1 MKKKKLEKKKRTTV
15 RERDW
20 ETRHETAFSHDLVKH
35 RRALSKLS
43 ETAIAA
49 ANAALP
55 IDFTPNATLI
65 SHSKKWAFVQMDA
78 EGDIPGPDII
88 CLIDERLHEGEESLL
103 APGDRVFIE
112 FEDDDAFVRGVA
124 SRRTTLSRPAG
135 EHDRIARQ
143 VIAANIEL
151 LVVVAAAAQPPFRP
165 GLVDRFL
172 IAAEIGGVEPVL
184 CLNKADLAPEEPEEL
199 QIYRDLG
206 MRVCVTSC
214 IDGRGLDE
222 LRTIIGGRFSVFAGH
237 SGVGKSSLLNALDPA
252 LRVHTQE
259 VSNQTL
265 RGRHTTT
272 AGRLYELAGNA
283 RVIDTPGIRSLGL
296 WRVTPAESA
305 YYFPELAEA
314 SADCKY
320 RNCTHTHEPD
330 CAVKEAVARGQ
341 IRQGRYDSYCRVR
354 ASLESDNNI
363 TPGRMKT
370 VQEGRMP

>member
-20 ETRHETAFSHDLVKH
+20 ATHHEQAFSHDLVKH

-43 ETAIAA
+43 ETAMAA
-49 ANAALP
+49 GTAALP
-55 IDFTPNATLI
+55 SQFTPNATLI
-65 SHSKKWAFVQMDA
+65 SHSKKWAFVQTDA
-78 EGDIPGPDII
+78 AAGTDACDLI

-103 APGDRVFIE
+103 ASGDRVLVE
-112 FEDDDAFVRGVA
+112 FEGDDAFVRGVA
-124 SRRTTLSRPAG
+124 ARRTTLSRPAG
-135 EHDRIARQ
+135 DHDRIARQ
-143 VIAANIEL
+143 VIAANIDL
-151 LVVVAAAAQPPFRP
+151 IVVVAAAAQPPFRP

-184 CLNKADLAPEEPEEL
+184 CLNKADLAPEEPSEL

-214 IDGRGLDE
+214 VDGQGLDA
-222 LRTIIGGRFSVFAGH
+222 LRGMISGRFSVFAGH

-259 VSNQTL
+259 VSGQTL

-272 AGRLYELAGNA
+272 AGRLYELGENA

-314 SADCKY
+314 SMDCKY

-330 CAVKEAVARGQ
+330 CAVKTAVSAGR
-341 IRQGRYDSYCRVR
+341 IKQGRYDSYCRVR

-370 VQEGRMP
+370 TE

>member
-20 ETRHETAFSHDLVKH
+20 EANHEQAFSHDLVRH

-43 ETAIAA
+43 ETARAT

-55 IDFTPNATLI
+55 ADFTPNATLI
-65 SHSKKWAFVQMDA
+65 SHSKKWAFVQTDAAGDA
-78 EGDIPGPDII
+78 EASDLI
-88 CLIDERLHEGEESLL
+88 CLIDERLHEGDESLL

-112 FEDDDAFVRGVA
+112 FEEDDAFVRGVA
-124 SRRTTLSRPAG
+124 PRRTTLSRPAG
-135 EHDRIARQ
+135 EHDRIRRQ
-143 VIAANIEL
+143 VIAANIDL
-151 LVVVAAAAQPPFRP
+151 IVVVAAAAQPPFRP

-172 IAAEIGGVEPVL
+172 IAAEIGGVESVL
-184 CLNKADLAPEEPEEL
+184 CLNKADLTDGEPAEL

-214 IDGRGLDE
+214 MDGRGLAE
-222 LRTIIGGRFSVFAGH
+222 LREMLSGRFSVFAGH
-237 SGVGKSSLLNALDPA
+237 SGVGKSSLLNTLDPA

-272 AGRLYELAGNA
+272 ASRLYELAGNV
-283 RVIDTPGIRSLGL
+283 RVIDTPGIRTLGL

-305 YYFPELAEA
+305 YYFPEFAEA
-314 SADCKY
+314 VWDCKY
-320 RNCTHTHEPD
+320 RNCTHTHEPG
-330 CAVKEAVARGQ
+330 CAVKLAVAG
-341 IRQGRYDSYCRVR
+341 GRIKESRYASYCRVR
-354 ASLESDNNI
+354 ASLESEDNI
-363 TPGRMKT
+363 TPGRVKPI
-370 VQEGRMP
+370 EEKLL

>member
-1 MKKKKLEKKKRTTV
+1 V
-15 RERDW
+15 
-20 ETRHETAFSHDLVKH
+20 LV
-35 RRALSKLS
+35 
-43 ETAIAA
+43 
-49 ANAALP
+49 
-55 IDFTPNATLI
+55 
-65 SHSKKWAFVQMDA
+65 
-78 EGDIPGPDII
+78 
-88 CLIDERLHEGEESLL
+88 
-103 APGDRVFIE
+103 E
-112 FEDDDAFVRGVA
+112 FEGDDAFVRGVA
-124 SRRTTLSRPAG
+124 ARRTTLSRPAG
-135 EHDRIARQ
+135 DHDRIARQ
-143 VIAANIEL
+143 VIAANIDL
-151 LVVVAAAAQPPFRP
+151 IVVVAAAAQPPFRP

-184 CLNKADLAPEEPEEL
+184 CLNKADLAPEEPSEL

-214 IDGRGLDE
+214 VDGRGLDA
-222 LRTIIGGRFSVFAGH
+222 LRGMISGRFSVFAGH

-259 VSNQTL
+259 VSGQTL

-272 AGRLYELAGNA
+272 AGRLYELGENA

-314 SADCKY
+314 SMDCKY

-330 CAVKEAVARGQ
+330 CAVKTAVSAGR
-341 IRQGRYDSYCRVR
+341 IKQGRYDSYCRVR

-370 VQEGRMP
+370 TE

>member
-1 MKKKKLEKKKRTTV
+1 MKRKKLEKKKRTTV

-20 ETRHETAFSHDLVKH
+20 ESRHEEAFSHDLVKH

-43 ETAIAA
+43 ETARAA
-49 ANAALP
+49 ATAALP
-55 IDFTPNATLI
+55 SDFTPNATLI

-78 EGDIPGPDII
+78 AAGTDACDLI
-88 CLIDERLHEGEESLL
+88 CLIDERLHEGGESLL
-103 APGDRVFIE
+103 ASGDRVVVE
-112 FEDDDAFVRGVA
+112 FEGEDAFVRGVA
-124 SRRTTLSRPAG
+124 PRRTTRSRPAG
-135 EHDRIARQ
+135 DHDRIARQ
-143 VIAANIEL
+143 VIAANIDL
-151 LVVVAAAAQPPFRP
+151 IVVVAAAARPPFRP

-184 CLNKADLAPEEPEEL
+184 CLNKADLTGEEPVEL
-199 QIYRDLG
+199 QIYRGLG

-214 IDGRGLDE
+214 VDGRGLEE
-222 LRTIIGGRFSVFAGH
+222 LRGMISGRFSVFAGH

-259 VSNQTL
+259 VSGQTL

-305 YYFPELAEA
+305 YYFPELAET
-314 SADCKY
+314 SMDCKY
-320 RNCTHTHEPD
+320 RNCTHTHEPE
-330 CAVKEAVARGQ
+330 CAVKTAVGEGR
-341 IRQGRYDSYCRVR
+341 IKQGRYASYCRVR

-370 VQEGRMP
+370 TE